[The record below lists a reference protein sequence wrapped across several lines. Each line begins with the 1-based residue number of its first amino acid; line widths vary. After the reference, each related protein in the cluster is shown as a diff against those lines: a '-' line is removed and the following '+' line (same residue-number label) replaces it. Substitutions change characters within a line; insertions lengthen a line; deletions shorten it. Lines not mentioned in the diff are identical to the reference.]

1 MLIDQL
7 NPHLPKDNPEVT
19 AHMKRLQAMLN
30 AATMVDAALNC
41 DDNAQGHDHDHQQ
54 SPHGD
59 SASSLTPPEE
69 RSRRQDWV
77 DRDLHDVIH
86 SRDARGQIEN
96 RCQER
101 ERLG

>member
-41 DDNAQGHDHDHQQ
+41 DDNAQGHDHDH
-54 SPHGD
+54 
-59 SASSLTPPEE
+59 
-69 RSRRQDWV
+69 
-77 DRDLHDVIH
+77 
-86 SRDARGQIEN
+86 
-96 RCQER
+96 
-101 ERLG
+101 